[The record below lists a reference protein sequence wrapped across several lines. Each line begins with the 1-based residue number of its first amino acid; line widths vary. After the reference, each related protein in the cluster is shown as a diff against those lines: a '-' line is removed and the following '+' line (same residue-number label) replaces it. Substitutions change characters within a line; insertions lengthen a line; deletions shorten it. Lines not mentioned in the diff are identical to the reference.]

1 MYINL
6 QHSTLITLSLFTSL
20 IPSAFETGN
29 LVTEGHSACKI
40 SNKTIPKDTLKDLG
54 DSA

>member
-40 SNKTIPKDTLKDLG
+40 SNKTIPKDTLKDLW